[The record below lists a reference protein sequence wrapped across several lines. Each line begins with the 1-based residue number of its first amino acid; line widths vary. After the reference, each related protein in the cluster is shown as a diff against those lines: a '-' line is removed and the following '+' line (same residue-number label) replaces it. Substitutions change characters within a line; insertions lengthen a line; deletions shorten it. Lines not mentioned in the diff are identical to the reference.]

1 MHMKA
6 TFAFLPLLALGL
18 AACQS
23 PYPPPASPPANYQQP
38 IQQAPPP
45 NFNMA
50 ARVVSKLPPCHVIRG
65 NDKLLYAVQPGALEG
80 FGVGQPLVVVGTV
93 HPGNLCGA
101 ATWVTV
107 QQVYRR

>member
-1 MHMKA
+1 MKA
-6 TFAFLPLLALGL
+6 TIALLPLALLGL

-23 PYPPPASPPANYQQP
+23 GYPPPPPQAYQQQP
-38 IQQAPPP
+38 SNQPPPP
-45 NFNMA
+45 NFNMP
-50 ARVVSKLPPCHVIRG
+50 ARVVSKLPPCHVVRG
-65 NDKLLYAVQPGALEG
+65 NDKLLYAVQPGTLEG
-80 FGVGQPLVVVGTV
+80 FGVGQPITIVGTV

>member
-1 MHMKA
+1 MKA
-6 TFAFLPLLALGL
+6 LLAVLPLAALGL

-23 PYPPPASPPANYQQP
+23 PYPPPAPPPAQSYQ
-38 IQQAPPP
+38 QQAPMQPQP

-50 ARVVSKLPPCHVIRG
+50 ARVVSKLPPCHVVRG
-65 NDKLLYAVQPGALEG
+65 NDKLLYAVQPGTLEG
-80 FGVGQPLVVVGTV
+80 FGVGQPVTIVGVV

-101 ATWVTV
+101 ATWITV